1 MEKMNQIAELLPEGL
16 SEETLSQVA
25 DLVSSTI
32 EEEVGNRVG
41 LLEAKVNSFLRSKI
55 DEVKD
60 HALKELE
67 EEHPVFRNAKL
78 FESVR
83 TLMALELTGDDEDSA
98 VWAVNEQKE
107 ELEQE
112 ISVLTEEL
120 NRLVQDNETL
130 ETTATAL
137 SSKVTALEEASYEVY
152 TQNESLSEE
161 IKTLEASQEKP
172 FKSSEKALMVSESE
186 EGVTKRTQPN
196 EFLTSEVMKFMP
208 FNTSKS

>member
-1 MEKMNQIAELLPEGL
+1 MKKMNQIAELLPEGL

-32 EEEVGNRVG
+32 EEEVQNRMS

-55 DEVKD
+55 DEMKD
-60 HALKELE
+60 HAIAELE
-67 EEHPVFRNAKL
+67 EENPVFRNARL

-83 TLMALELTGDDEDSA
+83 TLMSMELGGNDEDNA

-107 ELEQE
+107 ELEE
-112 ISVLTEEL
+112 ELSVLTEEL
-120 NRLVQDNETL
+120 NRLVSENEVL
-130 ETTATAL
+130 ENTSNAL
-137 SSKVTALEEASYEVY
+137 SSKIANLEEAVDQTS
-152 TQNESLSEE
+152 TQNVSLSEE

-186 EGVTKRTQPN
+186 EGEMKRTPHN
-196 EFLTSEVMKFMP
+196 EFLTNEVMKFMP
-208 FNTSKS
+208 FDTSKS

>member
-1 MEKMNQIAELLPEGL
+1 MNQIAELLPEGL

-32 EEEVGNRVG
+32 DEEVQNRMG
-41 LLEAKVNSFLRSKI
+41 LLEAKVNSFLRSKV
-55 DEVKD
+55 DEMKEQ
-60 HALKELE
+60 AIAELE
-67 EEHPVFRNAKL
+67 EENPVFRNARL

-83 TLMALELTGDDEDSA
+83 TLMSMELGGEDENSA

-120 NRLVQDNETL
+120 NRLVSENEVL
-130 ETTATAL
+130 ENTSHAL
-137 SSKVTALEEASYEVY
+137 SSKIDSLEEAVEAES
-152 TQNESLSEE
+152 TQKENLSEE

-172 FKSSEKALMVSESE
+172 FKSSEKALMVSENVD
-186 EGVTKRTQPN
+186 GNMKRTPQN
-196 EFLTSEVMKFMP
+196 EFLTNEVMKFMP
-208 FNTSKS
+208 FDTSKS